1 VNNRA
6 MTAYEYLK
14 RHGKA
19 RADQIAELAGISP
32 AYFNQICHG
41 HRHPSCKVAERLS
54 VASKRRLRI
63 QDLLYPHPSRS
74 NPKRHKA

>member
-1 VNNRA
+1 

-19 RADQIAELAGISP
+19 RADQVADAAEISP

-41 HRHPSCKVAERLS
+41 HRYPSRAVAERL
-54 VASKRRLRI
+54 VKVSKRRLKMS
-63 QDLLYPHPSRS
+63 DLLYPHPSRID
-74 NPKRHKA
+74 PKRLKA